1 MEETVRIV
9 TGIRSDSL
17 NGLASIE
24 SPLGKALMGHKEGDR
39 VSIKVNDNYSYY
51 VVIKKIEK
59 NVDDSGDHIASY

>member
-1 MEETVRIV
+1 
-9 TGIRSDSL
+9 
-17 NGLASIE
+17 
-24 SPLGKALMGHKEGDR
+24 MGHKEGDR